1 LRYFFRRTIPPLA
14 RVLLVESGSRSILER
29 MIPVFR
35 SMYGE
40 VAEIDV
46 ITCFAGVP
54 GGANGKIYRVADYPT
69 QEARKRLFAEL
80 NACGYGAIGMLCSA
94 EPIMTKWKLALA
106 VRVRAKILI
115 VNENSDF
122 FWFECRNWRLVL
134 HFLLFRS
141 GLTGASAVPA
151 LARLLFFPLAAA
163 YLLAYA
169 VAVHF
174 RRRIR
179 ML

>member
-1 LRYFFRRTIPPLA
+1 
-14 RVLLVESGSRSILER
+14 
-29 MIPVFR
+29 MIPIFR
-35 SMYGE
+35 GMYGE

-46 ITCFAGVP
+46 ITCFAGAP
-54 GGANGKIYRVADYPT
+54 CGANGKIYRVADYPT
-69 QEARKRLFAEL
+69 AEARSRLYAEL
-80 NACGYGAIGMLCSA
+80 NSRGYGAIGVLCSA

-106 VRVRAKILI
+106 ARVRAKVLI
-115 VNENSDF
+115 VNENGDF
-122 FWFECRNWRLVL
+122 FWFECRNWRLLL
-134 HFLLFRS
+134 HFLLFRA

-169 VAVHF
+169 GAVHF

>member
-1 LRYFFRRTIPPLA
+1 LRYFFRRKIPPLA

-35 SMYGE
+35 NMYGE

-54 GGANGKIYRVADYPT
+54 RGANGKIYRVADYPAP
-69 QEARKRLFAEL
+69 EARKRLYAEL
-80 NACGYGAIGMLCSA
+80 NARGYGAVGMLCSA

-106 VRVRAKILI
+106 VRVRAKVLI

-122 FWFECRNWRLVL
+122 FWFECRTWRLVL

-151 LARLLFFPLAAA
+151 LARLVFFPLAAA

-169 VAVHF
+169 GAVHF

>member
-1 LRYFFRRTIPPLA
+1 
-14 RVLLVESGSRSILER
+14 

-35 SMYGE
+35 NMYGE

-46 ITCFAGVP
+46 VTCFP
-54 GGANGKIYRVADYPT
+54 GAPRGASGRIYRVADYRSP
-69 QEARKRLFAEL
+69 EARKRLYAEL
-80 NACGYGAIGMLCSA
+80 NARGYGAIGVLCSA

-106 VRVRAKILI
+106 ARVRAKALI
-115 VNENSDF
+115 VNENGDF
-122 FWFECRNWRLVL
+122 FWLECRTWRLAL
-134 HFLLFRS
+134 HFVLFRA
-141 GLTGASAVPA
+141 GLTGASAIPA

-169 VAVHF
+169 GAVHF